1 MLVVRTT
8 ANLAVA
14 EAACIA
20 LHLHC
25 AGTTRSE
32 GAEVVWWHALNSGAG
47 LTCRRL
53 QLDGSL
59 DPCVCGVGWDVCTPS
74 PETVGAIHRSRERGF
89 NHRTRYVYVRVHTSL
104 VEIEIFMNAWP
115 PVNLRA

>member
-1 MLVVRTT
+1 V
-8 ANLAVA
+8 
-14 EAACIA
+14 ACIKF
-20 LHLHC
+20 
-25 AGTTRSE
+25 R
-32 GAEVVWWHALNSGAG
+32 
-47 LTCRRL
+47 CRVNVPAFAV
-53 QLDGSL
+53 GWIS
-59 DPCVCGVGWDVCTPS
+59 PCVCGVGWDVCTPS